1 MTHNGSDS
9 GNIERAALSDELHQ
23 LNLKHDEALQ
33 LVKTSQSSVVA
44 RQREIADLE
53 RQRAEYAKAKEASDQ
68 AVAGLRVKLDNL
80 QQEVLAK
87 EKERDSETTQRRQL
101 EKALDE
107 LRQAMAAKTSE
118 DAKRDQ
124 AEKSRESELA
134 RLRDEK
140 SQLQQQLQAQN
151 ESAQALAGKLRTEFE
166 GLKAKHVA
174 SDRDLRA
181 ALEALKAKDAELLG
195 VKDDL
200 AKADIL
206 RRGVEAELAIV
217 RQQLKATDDR
227 LNAVAVARDVSLDGS
242 VNRACLTL

>member
-1 MTHNGSDS
+1 M
-9 GNIERAALSDELHQ
+9 
-23 LNLKHDEALQ
+23 
-33 LVKTSQSSVVA
+33 
-44 RQREIADLE
+44 
-53 RQRAEYAKAKEASDQ
+53 
-68 AVAGLRVKLDNL
+68 
-80 QQEVLAK
+80 LAK

-166 GLKAKHVA
+166 VSRRSMSRQTGICEPRLRPSKRRTRSCLGSRTTWQKRISCGEESRRSSRL
-174 SDRDLRA
+174 SDSSS
-181 ALEALKAKDAELLG
+181 K
-195 VKDDL
+195 
-200 AKADIL
+200 
-206 RRGVEAELAIV
+206 
-217 RQQLKATDDR
+217 R
-227 LNAVAVARDVSLDGS
+227 LTTGS
-242 VNRACLTL
+242 MPSPWPEM